1 MLFAMR
7 VLIIEDD
14 RETAAQLQ
22 SSLKDV
28 GHDAEHAAD
37 GVTGLKRARAEAYDA
52 LIVDRMLPGM
62 DGLSLVRALRAEG
75 GRVPVLFLTAL
86 GEVDERVAGL
96 EVGGDDYLAKPFA
109 FAELLARLQAV
120 VRRRE
125 APPAGSLLKVADLEL
140 DRLAREVRRAGRSVT
155 LQAREFRL
163 LECLML
169 HAGQVVT
176 RTMLLEEV
184 WGYRFDPQ
192 TNVVDVHV
200 SRLRSHIDAEGLA
213 PLLHTVRGAGYCLRE
228 PD

>member
-1 MLFAMR
+1 MR

-14 RETAAQLQ
+14 ADTAMQLK
-22 SSLKDV
+22 SALEDS
-28 GHDAEHAAD
+28 GHQAEHAAD
-37 GVTGLKRARAEAYDA
+37 GTAGLRRARKESYDA

-62 DGLSLVRALRAEG
+62 DGLSLVRALRED
-75 GRVPVLFLTAL
+75 GRDVPVLFLSAL
-86 GEVDERVAGL
+86 GQVDERVVGL
-96 EVGGDDYLAKPFA
+96 EGGGDDYLVKPFA
-109 FAELLARLQAV
+109 FTELLARLQAI

-125 APPAGSLLKVADLEL
+125 AQTADTRLRVADLEL
-140 DRLAREVRRAGRSVT
+140 DRLKREVHRGGRAVP

-176 RTMLLEEV
+176 RAMLLQEV
-184 WGYRFDPQ
+184 WGYHFDPQ

-200 SRLRSHIDAEGLA
+200 SRLRARIDGDAQT
-213 PLLHTVRGAGYCLRE
+213 PLLHTVRGTGYCLRE

>member
-1 MLFAMR
+1 MR

-14 RETAAQLQ
+14 ADTAMQLK
-22 SSLKDV
+22 SALEDS
-28 GHDAEHAAD
+28 GHQAEHAAD
-37 GVTGLKRARAEAYDA
+37 GTAGLRRARKESYDA

-62 DGLSLVRALRAEG
+62 DGLSLVRALRED
-75 GRVPVLFLTAL
+75 GRDVPVLFLSAL
-86 GEVDERVAGL
+86 GQVDERVVGL
-96 EVGGDDYLAKPFA
+96 EGGGDDYLVKPFA
-109 FAELLARLQAV
+109 FTELLARLQAI

-125 APPAGSLLKVADLEL
+125 AQTTDTRLRVADLEL
-140 DRLAREVRRAGRSVT
+140 DRLKREVHRGGRAVP

-176 RTMLLEEV
+176 RAMLLQEV
-184 WGYRFDPQ
+184 WGYHFDPQ

-200 SRLRSHIDAEGLA
+200 SRLRARIDGDAQT
-213 PLLHTVRGAGYCLRE
+213 PLLHTVRGTGYCLRE